1 MATSVAPAPA
11 GTAPATPATPAG
23 TGGAPAAA
31 PAAPPVNA
39 IKAAADAARELVAQ
53 GAAAVAA
60 GAPPA
65 APAAPAAPATTEGAP
80 AEAPVIPENET
91 DEERVAREALAQTGE
106 HVPAGGEGGETPPN
120 PLLVVIDGAREG
132 ETFPIEVSDVETAD
146 RLRQLQR
153 AALRGD
159 QARALREEAAAMREE
174 AEEFSYVVEM
184 DPAGVI
190 TEAIT
195 KPEDQLHLAKYLL
208 TRPGVLE
215 QAEAWLVELL
225 NDPEKVLPTQRRLV
239 EADRIERR
247 EAVKGVVETKRALDK
262 NARQLVQAAQRS
274 IDSLVPEAW
283 SVDARRQ
290 LYKDVLADL
299 RETNRYEA
307 AEAERRGVQHDGRMD
322 PRRVAGMVQRRLA
335 LLGVAPRAAKPV
347 SGTPAAAGTTPAAI
361 PGATAETLKAARAAK
376 AAAASA
382 PPGAGS
388 PSATIPP
395 APPYD
400 PKQKGTPIQQA
411 ADHVRRFVSGLRKPT

>member
-1 MATSVAPAPA
+1 
-11 GTAPATPATPAG
+11 
-23 TGGAPAAA
+23 
-31 PAAPPVNA
+31 
-39 IKAAADAARELVAQ
+39 LVAQ
-53 GAAAVAA
+53 NAAAAAA

-65 APAAPAAPATTEGAP
+65 APAAPAAPAP
-80 AEAPVIPENET
+80 ADAPVIPENET
-91 DEERVAREALAQTGE
+91 EEERVAREALAQAGE
-106 HVPAGGEGGETPPN
+106 HVPAGDEGGEPAPN

-132 ETFPIEVSDVETAD
+132 ETFPIEVSDIETAD

-153 AALRGD
+153 AALRGE

-174 AEEFSYVVEM
+174 AEEFNYVVEM

-190 TEAIT
+190 AEAIT
-195 KPEDQLHLAKYLL
+195 APEDQVHLAKYLL

-215 QAEAWLVELL
+215 AAEAWLVELL
-225 NDPEKVLPTQRRLV
+225 NDPEKVLPTQRKLV

-247 EAVKGVVETKRALDK
+247 EAVSGEVNAKRELNK
-262 NARQLVQAAQRS
+262 NARALVQAAQRS
-274 IDSLVPEAW
+274 IDSLVPETW

-290 LYKDVLADL
+290 MYEDVRSDMSAVV
-299 RETNRYEA
+299 RHEM
-307 AEAERRGVQHDGRMD
+307 AEAKRRGMDHDGRLD
-322 PRRVAGMVQRRLA
+322 PRRVAGMVQRRLS
-335 LLGVAPRAAKPV
+335 LLGVAPRSAKPV

-400 PKQKGTPIQQA
+400 PTQKGTPIQQA
-411 ADHVRRFVSGLRKPT
+411 AAHVRRFVSGLRKPT